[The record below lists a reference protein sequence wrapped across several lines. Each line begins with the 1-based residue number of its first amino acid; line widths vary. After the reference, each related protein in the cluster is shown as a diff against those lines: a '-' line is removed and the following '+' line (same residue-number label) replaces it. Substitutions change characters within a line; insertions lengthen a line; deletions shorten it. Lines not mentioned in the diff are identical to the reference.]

1 MKSQQ
6 GVDVGSPLLPLD
18 DDQCAE
24 TPEDEAGIIPFS
36 NQGGLG
42 LLSGVGDGQHGAGDV
57 ALEIVVVEVKD
68 RIGVGCSGQQT
79 FSLPR

>member
-6 GVDVGSPLLPLD
+6 GVDLGFLLLALD

-24 TPEDEAGIIPFS
+24 TSEYEVGIISFS

-42 LLSGVGDGQHGAGDV
+42 LLSGAGDGQHEASDV